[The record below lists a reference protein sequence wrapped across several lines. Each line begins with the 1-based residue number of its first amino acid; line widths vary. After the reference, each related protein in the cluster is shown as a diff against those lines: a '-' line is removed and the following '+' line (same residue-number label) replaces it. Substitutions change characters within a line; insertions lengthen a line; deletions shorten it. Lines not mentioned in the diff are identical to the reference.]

1 MKLIGMLDSP
11 YVRRVAVSLQLL
23 GIRFEHQSLSVFR
36 TYDQFRQINPVVK
49 APTLVDDDGNVLMD
63 STLILQYAE
72 AIARPSA
79 RRTPTMPT
87 ELMRSQSLLGFALA
101 ACDKAVQIVYEHHLR
116 PAEKLH
122 QPWLERITQQLLS
135 ALDVLEAEQVK
146 QPLPVT
152 SADIPPAGV
161 MMAITWHFI
170 QQMLP
175 EVAPA
180 SRYPALAAYSQQAE
194 QLPEFKAAPHGDS
207 TYQST
212 PPNKEIA

>member
-23 GIRFEHQSLSVFR
+23 GVKFEHQSLSVFS
-36 TYDQFRQINPVVK
+36 TFDQFSRINPVVK
-49 APTLVDDDGNVLMD
+49 APTLVDEEGAALMD

-72 AIARPSA
+72 SIARPSS

-87 ELMRSQSLLGFALA
+87 ELWRSQRLLGLALA
-101 ACDKAVQIVYEHHLR
+101 ACDKAVQLVYERKLR

-122 QPWLERITQQLLS
+122 QPWADRVVQQLRA
-135 ALDVLEAEQVK
+135 ALDVLEAEQQQ
-146 QPLPVT
+146 QPLEVASDT
-152 SADIPPAGV
+152 IPPPGV

-175 EVAPA
+175 DVVAPA
-180 SRYPALAAYSQQAE
+180 DYPALASYSAQAE
-194 QLPEFKAAPHGDS
+194 ALPEFRAAPHGDG
-207 TYQST
+207 TYQG
-212 PPNKEIA
+212 

>member
-23 GIRFEHQSLSVFR
+23 DVQFEHQSLSVFS

-49 APTLVDDDGNVLMD
+49 APTLVDDDGAVLMD

-72 AIARPSA
+72 ALARPSA

-87 ELMRSQSLLGFALA
+87 ELFRSQRLLGLALA
-101 ACDKAVQIVYEHHLR
+101 ACDKAVQIVYERRVR

-122 QPWLERITQQLLS
+122 QPWVDRVSQQMLA
-135 ALDVLEAEQVK
+135 ALDMLEAEQIK
-146 QPLPVT
+146 QPLDVT
-152 SADIPPAGV
+152 SDTIAPPGV
-161 MMAITWHFI
+161 MIAVTWHFI

-175 EVAPA
+175 DVVAA
-180 SRYPALAAYSQQAE
+180 ANYPALVDYSRQAE
-194 QLPEFKAAPHGDS
+194 ALPEFKAAPHGDG
-207 TYQST
+207 TYT
-212 PPNKEIA
+212 A

>member
-23 GIRFEHQSLSVFR
+23 GIRFEHQSLSVFS

-49 APTLVDDDGNVLMD
+49 APTLVDDEGNVLMD

-72 AIARPSA
+72 AIARPAA

-101 ACDKAVQIVYEHHLR
+101 ACDKAVQIVYERRVR

-122 QPWLERITQQLLS
+122 QPWLDRITQQLLS
-135 ALDVLEAEQVK
+135 ALDVLETEQEK
-146 QPLPVT
+146 RPLPVT
-152 SADIPPAGV
+152 SADIPPPGV

-170 QQMLP
+170 QHMLP
-175 EVAPA
+175 DVVPA
-180 SRYPALAAYSQQAE
+180 ARYPVLAAYSAQAE
-194 QLPEFKAAPHGDS
+194 QLPEFKAAPHGDA
-207 TYQST
+207 TY
-212 PPNKEIA
+212 KAD

>member
-23 GIRFEHQSLSVFR
+23 GIRFEHQSLSVFS

-49 APTLVDDDGNVLMD
+49 APTLVDDEGNVLMD

-72 AIARPSA
+72 AIARPAA
-79 RRTPTMPT
+79 RRTPSMPT
-87 ELMRSQSLLGFALA
+87 ELMRSQSLLGFVLA
-101 ACDKAVQIVYEHHLR
+101 ACDKSVQIVYERRVR

-122 QPWLERITQQLLS
+122 QPWLDRITQQLLS
-135 ALDVLEAEQVK
+135 ALDVLEAEQVR
-146 QPLPVT
+146 QPLPVS
-152 SADIPPAGV
+152 SAEIPPPGV

-175 EVAPA
+175 DVVPA
-180 SRYPALAAYSQQAE
+180 ARYPALAAYSAQAE

-207 TYQST
+207 TYQG
-212 PPNKEIA
+212 

>member
-23 GIRFEHQSLSVFR
+23 GIRFEHQALSVFS

-49 APTLVDDDGNVLMD
+49 APTLVDDEGNVLMD

-72 AIARPSA
+72 AIARPAA
-79 RRTPTMPT
+79 RRTPSMPT

-101 ACDKAVQIVYEHHLR
+101 ACDKAVQLVYERELR

-122 QPWLERITQQLLS
+122 QPWADRVIGQLRA

-146 QPLPVT
+146 QPLPVS
-152 SADIPPAGV
+152 SAEIPPPGV

-170 QQMLP
+170 GHMLP
-175 EVAPA
+175 DVVRAA
-180 SRYPALAAYSQQAE
+180 DYPALAAYSEQAE

-207 TYQST
+207 TYQG
-212 PPNKEIA
+212 